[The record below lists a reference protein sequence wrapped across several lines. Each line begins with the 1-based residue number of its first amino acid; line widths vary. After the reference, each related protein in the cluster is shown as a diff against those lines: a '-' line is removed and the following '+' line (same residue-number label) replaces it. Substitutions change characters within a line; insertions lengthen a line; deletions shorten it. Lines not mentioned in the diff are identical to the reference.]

1 MQHTNEGDVEVTGTW
16 MAAWRPLTSGE
27 TQMPSE
33 RPYPGQLWKRDSTQ
47 VIIVAVHPNAI
58 TYEFLSGG
66 QSVTQSLDA
75 FLAIFTRQG
84 YGADHAVVYGGSH
97 DAP

>member
-1 MQHTNEGDVEVTGTW
+1 MQHNNKGDVEGTGTW

-47 VIIVAVHPNAI
+47 VIIVAVHLNPGFKWSSQHL
-58 TYEFLSGG
+58 ERGG
-66 QSVTQSLDA
+66 CDGEAEAAFGSVRA
-75 FLAIFTRQG
+75 RRAALAWS
-84 YGADHAVVYGGSH
+84 ALCCA
-97 DAP
+97 A